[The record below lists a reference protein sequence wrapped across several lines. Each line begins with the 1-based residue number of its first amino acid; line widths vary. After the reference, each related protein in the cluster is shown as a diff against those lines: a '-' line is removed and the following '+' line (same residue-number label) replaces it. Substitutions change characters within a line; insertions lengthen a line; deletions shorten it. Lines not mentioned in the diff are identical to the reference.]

1 MWNEKKCVILWLENY
16 AIKKLFVMSKVLVG
30 FDFST
35 GSANAVDVAID
46 IANRFQQDL
55 RLVYVKEKNQ
65 DEAPIRSEIERRNAG
80 VAHLLKGIKME
91 YVIREGKVSREL
103 CAQAKEDDA
112 FLIVVGT
119 HGMSGFEKNWIGRNT
134 YRTIAESPY
143 PVLTMREDFNFRKS
157 LERIVVPI
165 DSSSDTR
172 QKVPAAANFAKA
184 FGAELHI
191 LGLYTSDN
199 KTIKGIVD
207 SYVNQVDNYLTKAN
221 VKHVCNFVNVPKNLT
236 VTTLEYADQV
246 DADMIVIMTEQETSL
261 ASFLLGNYAQQMLT
275 MSTRPVLSI
284 RPEEVNSFAK

>member
-1 MWNEKKCVILWLENY
+1 
-16 AIKKLFVMSKVLVG
+16 MSKVLVG

-157 LERIVVPI
+157 LERIVVP
-165 DSSSDTR
+165 
-172 QKVPAAANFAKA
+172 AAANFAKA

-236 VTTLEYADQV
+236 ITTLEYADQV